1 MSDHVVISP
10 SQDPYTFSGP
20 SDEDGYS
27 YERRSEAVDTV
38 YRIDDDKQFA
48 PKDESVVLIDASNND
63 VTLTVDPVP
72 AGARF
77 TVIVEDQAGTPNQVS
92 VVGGD
97 EVTVT
102 NDVANAEGSVAEATH
117 SAGGEVYIGGDTA

>member
-10 SQDPYTFSGP
+10 DQDPYTFSGP
-20 SDEDGYS
+20 SDKDGYS
-27 YERRSEAVDTV
+27 YKRRSEAVDTV
-38 YRIDDDKQFA
+38 YRIDEDKQFA
-48 PKDESVVLIDASNND
+48 PKDESVVLIDASEND

-77 TVIVEDQAGTPNQVS
+77 TVIVEEQSGTPNEVS
-92 VVGGD
+92 VVGSD

-102 NDVANAEGSVAEATH
+102 GDIANAEGSVAEATH
-117 SAGGEVYIGGDTA
+117 SASGEVYLGGDTA

>member
-27 YERRSEAVDTV
+27 YSRRSEAVDTV
-38 YRIDDDKQFA
+38 YRIDEDKQFA
-48 PKDESVVLIDASNND
+48 PKDESVVLIDASSGD

-77 TVIVEDQAGTPNQVS
+77 TVIVEDQDANEVS
-92 VVGGD
+92 VVGSD
-97 EVTVT
+97 EVNVT

-117 SAGGEVYIGGDTA
+117 SASGEVYIGGDTA